1 MKKEISV
8 IFKNIFSFTI
18 SAFLSQ
24 NPAEYI
30 EKNAKYNKQDK
41 MFVCTTELKMMS
53 IIKENNSSPVL
64 YIHESS
70 VIPEAVS
77 LWYHGL
83 DCAELLTS
91 FNIEV
96 EYNGLTYEMEVSYE
110 KATKWFYVKGDVL
123 DIIWNESS
131 LNTDRKAA

>member
-1 MKKEISV
+1 MKKEIST

-24 NPAEYI
+24 NPEEYI
-30 EKNAKYNKQDK
+30 SQNAKYNKQDK

-53 IIKENNSSPVL
+53 IIKENNCSPVL

-83 DCAELLTS
+83 DCAELISS
-91 FNIEV
+91 FIIEV
-96 EYNGLTYEMEVSYE
+96 EYKGLTYEMEVTYE

-123 DIIWNESS
+123 DAVWNESNLS
-131 LNTDRKAA
+131 IKQKAA